1 MPIYKASEFWDEH
14 DFSEFDDVQE
24 IWGPDPIKTQLRGDV
39 MFKKDVKVEAFWDEE
54 AKVWVA
60 SSDDVPGLITEAATM
75 ELLIQKIRIL
85 IPELFRANNIVT
97 DEETIDIPV
106 YLLSR
111 WQEVIKF
118 QAQNG

>member
-1 MPIYKASEFWDEH
+1 
-14 DFSEFDDVQE
+14 
-24 IWGPDPIKTQLRGDV
+24 
-39 MFKKDVKVEAFWDEE
+39 MFKKDIKVEAFWDEE

-75 ELLIQKIRIL
+75 ELLIQKVRIL

-106 YLLSR
+106 YLLGR